1 MLKVLILPHLER
13 LTSLQFDSRSLT
25 RMVRTQARI
34 RIRGGEKDRI
44 LALIGAAT
52 GTSGLK
58 MIGLFVLLVEVF

>member
-1 MLKVLILPHLER
+1 
-13 LTSLQFDSRSLT
+13 
-25 RMVRTQARI
+25 MVRTQARI